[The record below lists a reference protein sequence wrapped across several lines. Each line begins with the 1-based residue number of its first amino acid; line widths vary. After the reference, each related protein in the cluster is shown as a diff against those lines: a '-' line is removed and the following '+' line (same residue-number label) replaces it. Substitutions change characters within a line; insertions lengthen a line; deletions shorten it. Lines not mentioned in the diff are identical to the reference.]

1 MTIVAKLFLFALTIF
16 LIALMIRY
24 IFQKIEGGDLNGPE
38 DNTGGDL
45 NGPEDNTGG
54 DLNGPEEDFQGS
66 VDNTGGDLKG
76 SVDNT
81 GGDFQGRKGGAGD
94 FTAGIYMPTREG
106 VVTADDQDAFL
117 AMGLA
122 PADTVGKDHGYP
134 VEGLMG
140 GGYIPLPYSSIDGIV
155 TNEDLAINI

>member
-1 MTIVAKLFLFALTIF
+1 MTNTMTIVAKLFLFALMIF

-24 IFQKIEGGDLNGPE
+24 IFQKIEGGDLKGS
-38 DNTGGDL
+38 
-45 NGPEDNTGG
+45 
-54 DLNGPEEDFQGS
+54 EEDFQGS

>member
-1 MTIVAKLFLFALTIF
+1 MTIVAKLFLFALMIF

-24 IFQKIEGGDLNGPE
+24 IFQKIEGGDLKGSE
-38 DNTGGDL
+38 EDFQGSVDNTGGDL
-45 NGPEDNTGG
+45 NGS
-54 DLNGPEEDFQGS
+54 EEDFQGS